1 MEIDQMTPITRPL
14 IRYYGG
20 KWKFAP
26 WVISHFPPHK
36 TFVEVFGGAGS
47 VLLRKPRSHTEIYN
61 DIEDEIVNLFRVMR
75 DTRQADELIRLLRL
89 TPYART
95 EYEDAMIIVDDPVE
109 RARRTIIRAY
119 MGFNSLTVNPGV
131 TSGFR
136 QGFRQGGSVG
146 DGWARYPD
154 AMHAIVLRL
163 RTVIIENQPWE
174 EILRIYDR
182 QGTLFYL
189 DPPYLPSVRSEWK
202 GRAGESAYA
211 NELTREDHAC
221 LLKRIL
227 RLDGMVALSGYHSDL
242 YDEYLSGWAHVEK
255 ETHATANGH
264 PRTEVLWLSPRLQE
278 ARLPLFDFPEKK
290 DVCDG

>member
-1 MEIDQMTPITRPL
+1 MKMEIEQMPPISRPL
-14 IRYYGG
+14 LRYYGG

-26 WVISHFPPHK
+26 WIISHFPPHM
-36 TFVEVFGGAGS
+36 TYVEVFGGAGS
-47 VLLRKPRSHTEIYN
+47 VLLRKPKSHTEIYN

-75 DTRQADELIRLLRL
+75 DRTQADELIRLLRL

-95 EYEDAMIIVDDPVE
+95 EYEDAMIIVEDPVE

-119 MGFNSLTVNPGV
+119 MGFSSLTVNPGV

-182 QGTLFYL
+182 QDTLFYL
-189 DPPYLPSVRSEWK
+189 DPPYLPSVRSRWK

-227 RLDGMVALSGYHSDL
+227 GLDGMVALSGYHSDL
-242 YDEYLSGWAHVEK
+242 YDDYLSGWAYTQK
-255 ETHATANGH
+255 KTHATANGN
-264 PRTEVLWLSPRLQE
+264 PRTEVLWLSPRPQE
-278 ARLPLFDFPEKK
+278 ARLPLLSFSEEK
-290 DVCDG
+290 DN